1 MSADDL
7 PILGRTPDGRIIMG
21 GFFTAHDTH
30 GFHCD
35 WLMPMFLEANIVVS
49 VPYFAC
55 ECLQH
60 PNRDPDMVWPML
72 EAAHREAHKPFD
84 VEESKAKTGDFL
96 ALRWTELGKPPLRDV
111 ALAVM
116 REQENNGKAFVC
128 DVAAKIIAIV
138 AAKANQQA
146 HAKDE
151 ASRLCPECGCA
162 ERTKRHHP
170 GTFAVPECWFWQCD
184 ECEHQWGHE

>member
-1 MSADDL
+1 MTAADL

-35 WLMPMFLEANIVVS
+35 WFLPMFLEANIVVS
-49 VPYFAC
+49 VPYFIC

-60 PNRDPDMVWPML
+60 PNHDPDMVWPML

-84 VEESKAKTGDFL
+84 VEEAKSKTSDFL
-96 ALRWTELGKPPLRDV
+96 ALRWKELGKPPLRDV

-128 DVAAKIIAIV
+128 DVAAKLIA
-138 AAKANQQA
+138 
-146 HAKDE
+146 
-151 ASRLCPECGCA
+151 SLTPPCPKCGCA
-162 ERTKRHHP
+162 ERTKRHHA